1 MFSLIMLA
9 AAVASFA
16 LTYAARRIR
25 GYYDVYYVTP
35 DNRADGSGIVIP
47 LRPVRV
53 ISFIMGAA
61 FAYASL
67 MGWYFA
73 SMEAISY

>member
-16 LTYAARRIR
+16 LTYAARRMR
-25 GYYDVYYVTP
+25 GYYDVYYITP
-35 DNRADGSGIVIP
+35 DTRPIGSGIVIP

-53 ISFIMGAA
+53 ISFIMGVG
-61 FAYASL
+61 FVYAS
-67 MGWYFA
+67 MMTWYFA